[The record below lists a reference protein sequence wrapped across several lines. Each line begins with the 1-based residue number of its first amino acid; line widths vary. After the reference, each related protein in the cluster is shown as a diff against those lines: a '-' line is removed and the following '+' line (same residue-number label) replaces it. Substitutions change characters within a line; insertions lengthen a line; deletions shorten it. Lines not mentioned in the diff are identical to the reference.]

1 MKMFSKAMAVLCG
14 LTLAA
19 SAVSAI
25 SACAVENVTQAETND
40 AASQANKKAG
50 KGQKSTEKSA
60 EKSKEKNVK
69 IGKVT
74 AVNGNVIT
82 VSLGEFNSQ
91 WSDTIDSGTAAADG
105 TWSKKQRKSSENVAD
120 DAGNQTAQKRNS
132 KKSTNDNY
140 GDNASE
146 QSQMA
151 QKRRGKSGRSGAFTE
166 NGTTL
171 KVTITDSVTIEKKGE
186 AIAISDI
193 IEGDLLKLV
202 YDENDNLVKVKYA
215 KNKSGHSKGTGSH
228 KITGQAAES

>member
-1 MKMFSKAMAVLCG
+1 MKMFSKAMAVLFG

-40 AASQANKKAG
+40 ATSRASKKAE

-74 AVNGNVIT
+74 AVDGNVIT

-105 TWSKKQRKSSENVAD
+105 TQSKKQRKSSENVAD
-120 DAGNQTAQKRNS
+120 DAGNQTAQKRR
-132 KKSTNDNY
+132 DN
-140 GDNASE
+140 
-146 QSQMA
+146 
-151 QKRRGKSGRSGAFTE
+151 SGRSGAFTE

-171 KVTITDSVTIEKKGE
+171 NVTITDSVTIEKKGE

-228 KITGQAAES
+228 KIAGQAAES